1 MNTLKLHGE
10 ILKQYQDYIES
21 FINIK
26 DYAIKLAVSEAIAKG
41 KLWKEPLIQ
50 FNPAFDTSESIKD
63 LITEGVIHPDLQNVF
78 KDYKL
83 YAHQANALR
92 LGAAGKDF
100 IVTSGTG
107 SGKSL
112 TFIGTIF
119 NFLAKNPKRAPGVKA
134 IIVYP
139 MNALINSQFNEL
151 KGYSEYYEK
160 TTNEKFPFTFGQYTG
175 QEKAEQRQ
183 FLLDENPDILLT
195 NYMMLELILTRS
207 KEAELKESIYQNLR
221 FLAFDEL
228 HTFRGRQGSDV
239 ALLIRRIKAQSK
251 NPINCIGTSAT
262 MVSGG
267 TLKDQREVIAKVAT
281 TFFGSAFSENQ
292 IVMESIIRSLS
303 KKEITK
309 QQLLQSIHQ
318 KPGEIKEDFI
328 RNNSLIQW
336 LEEKIALAEKEGVII
351 RNKPKTLAQIS
362 KDLATDTDLD
372 EENSLKAI
380 EQALD
385 WLSIYNVRKPE
396 GSKAI
401 LPFKIHQFIAQTG
414 SVYITLG
421 DKDSRLITLE
431 PGSFITVDEDK
442 KKPIFP
448 IVFSRESGAEFVCVT
463 RSSSD
468 QQLIPREFS
477 DWTSSEDEQMDGTE

>member
-1 MNTLKLHGE
+1 MELNILNLHVS

-26 DYAIKLAVSEAIAKG
+26 DDEIKNAVSEAIAKG

-50 FNPAFDTSESIKD
+50 FNPAFDISESIND
-63 LITEGVIHPDLQNVF
+63 LIKEGVIHPELQNVF

-83 YAHQANALR
+83 YAHQVHALR

-119 NFLAKNPKRAPGVKA
+119 NFLAKNSNLPKGVKA

-151 KGYSEYYEK
+151 KGYQEYYEK
-160 TTNEKFPFTFGQYTG
+160 TTGRTFPFTFGQYTG

-183 FLLDENPDILLT
+183 ALLEENPDILLT

-207 KEAELKESIYQNLR
+207 KEASLKNSIHENLR

-239 ALLIRRIKAQSK
+239 ALLIRRIKSQSK
-251 NPINCIGTSAT
+251 NNISCIGTSAT

-267 TLKDQREVIAKVAT
+267 TLKEQR
-281 TFFGSAFSENQ
+281 
-292 IVMESIIRSLS
+292 
-303 KKEITK
+303 
-309 QQLLQSIHQ
+309 
-318 KPGEIKEDFI
+318 
-328 RNNSLIQW
+328 
-336 LEEKIALAEKEGVII
+336 
-351 RNKPKTLAQIS
+351 
-362 KDLATDTDLD
+362 
-372 EENSLKAI
+372 
-380 EQALD
+380 
-385 WLSIYNVRKPE
+385 
-396 GSKAI
+396 
-401 LPFKIHQFIAQTG
+401 
-414 SVYITLG
+414 
-421 DKDSRLITLE
+421 
-431 PGSFITVDEDK
+431 
-442 KKPIFP
+442 
-448 IVFSRESGAEFVCVT
+448 
-463 RSSSD
+463 
-468 QQLIPREFS
+468 
-477 DWTSSEDEQMDGTE
+477 